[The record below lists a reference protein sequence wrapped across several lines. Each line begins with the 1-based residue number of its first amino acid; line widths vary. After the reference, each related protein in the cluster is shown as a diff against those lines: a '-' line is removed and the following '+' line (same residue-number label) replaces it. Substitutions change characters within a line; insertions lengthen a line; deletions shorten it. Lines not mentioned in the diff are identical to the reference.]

1 MNRNRIL
8 LVGAVALILLITGV
22 KLYANSKA
30 RSEVDEAVEKA
41 SRYAEIEYG
50 NVKGK
55 IFNGSAVI
63 NDVKIAPTVGSGVQ
77 EVQKEIKVDRIE
89 VGGSGFNEED
99 VLKSLSISFQG
110 IEMDT
115 EDMDP
120 QDRQIMRDLGYEGVM
135 RVNLEVDFD
144 YQKKE
149 ERLSVHD
156 VSFGIDELGELALGM
171 DLGNIKLD
179 ENGLVSLLFTYPQIL
194 MSDLQIAYEDDS
206 FLPRLMEY
214 GAKQEGMSTDEFKKR
229 LASNIEK
236 EIRAADTKFAK
247 ESLEKLQ
254 EFVQE
259 PKRISISA
267 SPDEPQSV
275 GKIMRIQEPDDL
287 IEVLKIRVKL

>member
-115 EDMDP
+115 EDMEP
-120 QDRQIMRDLGYEGVM
+120 QDRQIMRHLGYEGVM

-171 DLGNIKLD
+171 DLGKIKLD

-236 EIRAADTKFAK
+236 EIRAADTKFAR

-275 GKIMRIQEPDDL
+275 GKIMRIQKPDDL

>member
-236 EIRAADTKFAK
+236 EIRAADTKFAR

>member
-115 EDMDP
+115 EDMEP
-120 QDRQIMRDLGYEGVM
+120 QDRQIMRHLGYEGVM

-171 DLGNIKLD
+171 DLGKIKLD

-236 EIRAADTKFAK
+236 EIRAADTKFAR